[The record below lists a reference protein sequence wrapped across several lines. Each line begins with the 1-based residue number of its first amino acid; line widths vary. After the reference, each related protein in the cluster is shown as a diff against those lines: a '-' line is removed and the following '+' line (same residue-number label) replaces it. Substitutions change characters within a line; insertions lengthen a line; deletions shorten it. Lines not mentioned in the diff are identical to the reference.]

1 MGIQKNVEA
10 VSFSG
15 GNEVQRESFA
25 SKIMNVKN
33 RCYTFTVICSIGCY
47 YLWGICI

>member
-10 VSFSG
+10 VSFSE

-25 SKIMNVKN
+25 SKIMNVKIG
-33 RCYTFTVICSIGCY
+33 VIPLPLYSIGRY